1 MTNDPAPAG
10 PSAEEPVPPNALA
23 TPAAASGTDAP
34 TDAAN
39 LAKPAASA
47 PKGADTPSTLRGG
60 FWYGVWYEVVRVA
73 ATFVFRILYWTKS
86 IGRENLP
93 KAPFLILSSH
103 QSHFDPP
110 LIGFLVPARISYL
123 ARKTLLKNRFF
134 AWLVD
139 TLNTIPVDREGLG
152 LNGLKETLRHLRAG
166 QSVLIFPE
174 GTRTADGTVGE
185 VKPGFSALAKR
196 AGVPLVPAAIV
207 GAHEAWPRDSK
218 LPKLWGRFVVC
229 FGPPILPEEIAT
241 FDQRALVV
249 EVQKRIEACH
259 AQALA
264 LRNGTAKKQG

>member
-1 MTNDPAPAG
+1 MTNDPDSAG
-10 PSAEEPVPPNALA
+10 PPAEEPTPPNASA
-23 TPAAASGTDAP
+23 APPAAKGEVVPVETAP
-34 TDAAN
+34 
-39 LAKPAASA
+39 LAKPPRIAAKA
-47 PKGADTPSTLRGG
+47 ADAPSTLRGG
-60 FWYGVWYEVVRVA
+60 FWYGVWYEFVRVV
-73 ATFVFRILYWTKS
+73 ATFVFRVMYWTKS

-110 LIGFLVPARISYL
+110 LVGFLVPARISYL

-152 LNGLKETLRHLRAG
+152 LNGLKETLRHLQAG

-174 GTRTADGTVGE
+174 GTRTADGSVGE

-207 GAHEAWPRDSK
+207 GAHEAWPRDQK

-249 EVQKRIEACH
+249 EVQKRIEVCH
-259 AQALA
+259 AQAIA
-264 LRNGTAKKQG
+264 LRNGTK